1 MPLANNGERKS
12 VNVVYAIIIFQTLLR
27 EENPET
33 DMLPWICAFHK
44 GRREM

>member
-1 MPLANNGERKS
+1 MPLANNEERKS
-12 VNVVYAIIIFQTLLR
+12 ANAVYAINIFQTLLR

-33 DMLPWICAFHK
+33 DTLPCICAFHK